1 MFLNTMGRGGLFVK
15 FSRGVVSSFDNA
27 DEDEYESG
35 RAMSMITMAV
45 PIMLTVAVQM
55 MMPKVVTMIMSLM
68 VVNILVIM
76 ARMKMRIKCI

>member
-1 MFLNTMGRGGLFVK
+1 MNELPTPGLHCLDQMAAEFWK
-15 FSRGVVSSFDNA
+15 TGMATRTIL
-27 DEDEYESG
+27 G

-55 MMPKVVTMIMSLM
+55 MMPMVVTMMMSLM
-68 VVNILVIM
+68 IVNILVIM